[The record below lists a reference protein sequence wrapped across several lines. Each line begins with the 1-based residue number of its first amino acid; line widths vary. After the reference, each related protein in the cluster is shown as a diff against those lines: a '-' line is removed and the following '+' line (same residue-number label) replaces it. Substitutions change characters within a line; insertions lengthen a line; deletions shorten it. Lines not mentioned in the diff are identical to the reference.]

1 TLPKKP
7 VTALTLAKRPGT
19 GSTHLQRA
27 SKNPKAYCDTLIQ
40 ASKTYTWAPG
50 WFWQNADHPS
60 C

>member
-1 TLPKKP
+1 NSKPRLDTTKKP

-40 ASKTYTWAPG
+40 ASINLYMGA
-50 WFWQNADHPS
+50 
-60 C
+60 